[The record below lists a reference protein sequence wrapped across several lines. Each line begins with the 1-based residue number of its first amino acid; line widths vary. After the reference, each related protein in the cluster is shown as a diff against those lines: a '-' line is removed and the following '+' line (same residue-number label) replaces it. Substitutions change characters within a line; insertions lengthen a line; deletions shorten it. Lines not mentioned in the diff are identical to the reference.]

1 MAPGPAA
8 AVYEEYLESNM
19 RTMLEALVEALLRSQ
34 PKDVADFSAKWL
46 IQWHKDQDPE
56 REEVER
62 LTAERD
68 KCLLM
73 RDELKQT
80 LAQLEAQSHS
90 AKMRY
95 GEFKFRE
102 ALSSH
107 EAVAAMV
114 GGGSTMP
121 EMIRSLREL
130 LRLLLPLVGTQLL
143 SVGADRW
150 TLTFVGHYDYK
161 NRAHFDGAGIGKM
174 YSNITGLSLGVSAT
188 IGLATFCAQA
198 YGSGRSTE
206 LNPIYI
212 RRALILLFMCFT
224 FAFLAAAFCEPL
236 LNALGQPPE
245 VAHTSARYA
254 QVQLIGV
261 PFWWV
266 SNACHLTLSAAKITF
281 PGNLVSAPMQVTL
294 CYIFLSPHWLNL
306 GYLGNAM
313 ARALGGMIS
322 LTVMCITIKAR
333 GLQKLVWQRQEGSE
347 NVFKAGAMKAYL
359 TVSIPAA
366 LVVWSEWWAFE
377 VLSLLVGRTPDAE
390 VNLAAHGTMFNVIT
404 VFYMCWT
411 GASMGLCTL
420 VGNAL
425 GANDKARIPPLLR
438 MSFLFSLV
446 TSVAVAL
453 GYEGLKPGILGNF
466 IGYWVVGL
474 PLGALLGCVWGWPS
488 PLLGVWLGNV
498 AALFIAASWV
508 LTAVFC
514 RIDWLTVERVD
525 AVAGRLLESQSRSM
539 TFTKKGRWHDRIA
552 PRVLSEG
559 HQWPM
564 RRCRRSGAV
573 LSESLSIGVSLA
585 RKLLHFGS
593 ESPGNLSA
601 NPYPVSSFFGPAILP
616 RAVLV
621 EGMLPVPKLSPLK
634 SFCCSC
640 SVNTGT
646 GFIIILHFL
655 ACVAVIANIVIHFL
669 FHKET
674 YGSKVWP
681 PEALLGLTMFMLM
694 GLPITV
700 IGYMGVWQKW
710 EPYVRVYL
718 VYLLTTFVG
727 AGPGGRTYARK
738 VAPVPGARLVASSCS
753 AQVLKF
759 WPAEPNRHLL
769 RLILDSAQVFQAFV
783 YGSRGYVLIGSDFP
797 APAALH
803 GLAQAASD
811 VTSALSDGAIR
822 RELDWSKLTSVLALL
837 RGVLCKPLALAKPA
851 DTRHLCAVALEA
863 FLYTT
868 PRPWPGMEAGSPWQE
883 VVRFEWCCGQD
894 VAWSESHRGLVLDTP
909 GSLVPWGEGDG
920 PIALFAASLE
930 QWLPQEDFEEVYEV
944 ETMISSSAPSAT
956 ASLRDW
962 ELLQFKK
969 LADSRET
976 QL

>member
-1 MAPGPAA
+1 
-8 AVYEEYLESNM
+8 
-19 RTMLEALVEALLRSQ
+19 
-34 PKDVADFSAKWL
+34 
-46 IQWHKDQDPE
+46 
-56 REEVER
+56 
-62 LTAERD
+62 
-68 KCLLM
+68 
-73 RDELKQT
+73 
-80 LAQLEAQSHS
+80 
-90 AKMRY
+90 
-95 GEFKFRE
+95 
-102 ALSSH
+102 
-107 EAVAAMV
+107 
-114 GGGSTMP
+114 MP

-281 PGNLVSAPMQVTL
+281 PGLLMNLVSAPMQVTL

-453 GYEGLKPGILGNF
+453 GYEGLKSDFAKMFTEDEVVRHTLETSSLGLVLSVPCYAQLMTFFGALRGANFQRPGILGNF

-525 AVAGRLLESQSRSM
+525 AVAGRLLEPS
-539 TFTKKGRWHDRIA
+539 
-552 PRVLSEG
+552 
-559 HQWPM
+559 
-564 RRCRRSGAV
+564 
-573 LSESLSIGVSLA
+573 
-585 RKLLHFGS
+585 
-593 ESPGNLSA
+593 
-601 NPYPVSSFFGPAILP
+601 
-616 RAVLV
+616 
-621 EGMLPVPKLSPLK
+621 
-634 SFCCSC
+634 
-640 SVNTGT
+640 
-646 GFIIILHFL
+646 
-655 ACVAVIANIVIHFL
+655 
-669 FHKET
+669 
-674 YGSKVWP
+674 
-681 PEALLGLTMFMLM
+681 
-694 GLPITV
+694 
-700 IGYMGVWQKW
+700 
-710 EPYVRVYL
+710 
-718 VYLLTTFVG
+718 
-727 AGPGGRTYARK
+727 
-738 VAPVPGARLVASSCS
+738 
-753 AQVLKF
+753 
-759 WPAEPNRHLL
+759 
-769 RLILDSAQVFQAFV
+769 
-783 YGSRGYVLIGSDFP
+783 
-797 APAALH
+797 
-803 GLAQAASD
+803 
-811 VTSALSDGAIR
+811 
-822 RELDWSKLTSVLALL
+822 
-837 RGVLCKPLALAKPA
+837 
-851 DTRHLCAVALEA
+851 
-863 FLYTT
+863 
-868 PRPWPGMEAGSPWQE
+868 
-883 VVRFEWCCGQD
+883 
-894 VAWSESHRGLVLDTP
+894 
-909 GSLVPWGEGDG
+909 
-920 PIALFAASLE
+920 
-930 QWLPQEDFEEVYEV
+930 QEDGTTELRHE
-944 ETMISSSAPSAT
+944 SSRKAT
-956 ASLRDW
+956 NGR
-962 ELLQFKK
+962 
-969 LADSRET
+969 
-976 QL
+976 